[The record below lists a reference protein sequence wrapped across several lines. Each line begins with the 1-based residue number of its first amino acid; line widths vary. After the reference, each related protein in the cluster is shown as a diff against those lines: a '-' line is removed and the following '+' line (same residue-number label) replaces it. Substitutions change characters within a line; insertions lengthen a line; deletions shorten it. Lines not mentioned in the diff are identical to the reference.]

1 MPTPARTRPA
11 LAAGLLAVSL
21 LAVGC
26 GSDESDDAATTSS
39 TTEAVTAEETTSTTE
54 APTTTEAAEETT
66 TTSEDLEGVD
76 TETSV
81 LDTLPDGDHYGYLAG
96 LENGTVEGQA
106 VQVIIFDPVEFL
118 TGDAAV
124 AAAQAD
130 GVIPADQDA
139 IENDYYI
146 RNPEQTVLRLAVV
159 PEASVTS
166 LDGGSP
172 NPVPSSV
179 DEVWQQDYLFRI
191 NVGNVRGITT
201 VSGIEAIYLP

>member
-26 GSDESDDAATTSS
+26 GSDDGDDAATTSS

-81 LDTLPDGDHYGYLAG
+81 LDTLADGDHYGYLAG

>member
-1 MPTPARTRPA
+1 MPTPARTRA
-11 LAAGLLAVSL
+11 SLAAGLLAVSL
-21 LAVGC
+21 LTVGC
-26 GSDESDDAATTSS
+26 GSDDDGDAAASS
-39 TTEAVTAEETTSTTE
+39 TTEAVTAEETTSTTA

-66 TTSEDLEGVD
+66 TTEDLEGVD

-81 LDTLPDGDHYGYLAG
+81 LDSLPDGDHYGYLAG

-118 TGDAAV
+118 TGDEAV
-124 AAAQAD
+124 AAAKED
-130 GVIPADQDA
+130 GVIPADQDV

-146 RNPEQTVLRLAVV
+146 RNSEQTVLRLAVV

-166 LDGGSP
+166 LDGGSA

-191 NVGNVRGITT
+191 NVGNVRDITT
-201 VSGIEAIYLP
+201 VSGIEAIFLP

>member
-26 GSDESDDAATTSS
+26 GSDDGDDAAASS
-39 TTEAVTAEETTSTTE
+39 TTEAVTAEETTTTTE

-66 TTSEDLEGVD
+66 TTTEDLEGVD

-81 LDTLPDGDHYGYLAG
+81 LDSLSDGSHYGYLAG

-124 AAAQAD
+124 AAAKED

-166 LDGGSP
+166 LAEGSAE
-172 NPVPSSV
+172 PVPSSV
-179 DEVWQQDYLFRI
+179 DEVWQQDHLFRI
-191 NVGNVRGITT
+191 EVGTVRAITT